1 MSSCTAHSRLS
12 IIALA
17 LAAVFLATMSATA
30 QEFPAAA
37 KTHAVSSVMDDP
49 SLILQPDQTISQGST
64 VALCAYVLGGMPPY
78 SYLWHAESF
87 VGGSLMIDS
96 TSQYVVA
103 KPEGNTVF
111 RCTVTD
117 ALNRKI
123 EGAAAVSVL
132 PTTASSISIRTARAV
147 QGQRILDFRVLCGD
161 QFKTPVYEF
170 TRDNLVVT
178 ENGVQITDFSLSS
191 KFWNPLSAALV
202 VDCSGSMTGSPIAA
216 AKSAAQ
222 SFVGNMDGIADE
234 AALFGFSTT
243 VTLLQSMT
251 SNKVMLNST
260 INALGGGGSTA
271 LWDAVYA
278 AIQHLAVNATNPNK
292 VVVLLSDGGD
302 NSSTHN
308 VNDVILAAQ
317 ADSVRLYPI
326 GLGSLC
332 SRDLL
337 DTCAK
342 LTGGV
347 YMEAPTPAQLDSVFG
362 MMFSIARTTNG
373 PCCRVLFNSSQPG
386 NPTTTVGIST
396 LNLCNGIPAS
406 ASVDITTGVDQVP
419 VNPQVA
425 LSPNPSNGAFAL
437 SMYVHV
443 PTRVQVRVIDALGRS
458 VYSQEQQALP
468 GQYNTS
474 IVLPN
479 AVPGMYMLHVSGNGL
494 NKVKKLVVK

>member
-1 MSSCTAHSRLS
+1 MRHSV
-12 IIALA
+12 IALA
-17 LAAVFLATMSATA
+17 VLLMVTASVTA
-30 QEFPAAA
+30 QEFPAAVNMQA
-37 KTHAVSSVMDDP
+37 ISSVMDGP

-64 VALCAYVLGGMPPY
+64 VALCAYVLGGMQPY
-78 SYLWHAESF
+78 TYLWHAESF
-87 VGGSLMIDS
+87 EGGSLMIDS

-103 KPEGNTVF
+103 KPEGNTIF

-132 PTTASSISIRTARAV
+132 PTTASSISIRKAMAV

-161 QFKTPVYEF
+161 QVKTPVYEF

-178 ENGVQITDFSLSS
+178 ENGMQITDFSLSS
-191 KFWNPLSAALV
+191 KFQNPLSAALV
-202 VDCSGSMTGSPIAA
+202 VDCSGSMINEPLNAAKIA
-216 AKSAAQ
+216 AKS
-222 SFVGNMDGIADE
+222 FVRNMDGIADE
-234 AALFGFSTT
+234 AALFGFASQ
-243 VTLLQSMT
+243 VHLLQSLT
-251 SNKVMLNST
+251 NIKASLN
-260 INALGGGGSTA
+260 NAIDSLGGGEMTA
-271 LWDAVYA
+271 LWDAAYA
-278 AIQHLAVNATNPNK
+278 AVQHLAVNAANENK

-302 NSSTHN
+302 NQSNCYVDN
-308 VNDVILAAQ
+308 VISAAR
-317 ADSVRLYPI
+317 ADSVRIYTI
-326 GLGSLC
+326 GLGYAC
-332 SRDLL
+332 NGALL

-347 YMEAPTPAQLDSVFG
+347 YLYAPTPAQLDSVYG
-362 MMFSIARTTNG
+362 QVFSIARTTNG

-396 LNLCNGIPAS
+396 LNLCNGIPAG
-406 ASVDITTGVDQVP
+406 ASVDIATGVDQVP
-419 VNPQVA
+419 VNPQLA

-437 SMYVHV
+437 SMHVHV

-468 GQYNTS
+468 GQFNTS

-479 AVPGMYMLHVSGNGL
+479 AVPGMYMLHVSGEGL
-494 NKVKKLVVK
+494 NIAKKLVVR